1 MKLLYAVLALVIIGS
16 ATATTVYS
24 VDYQIPS
31 WTKNVALYWGQG
43 ELEDGEYIEF
53 LQFLV
58 NEEIITIP
66 NENSDDV
73 SQLENEV
80 TSLEYEILSL
90 KSSIA
95 SDLINAYDDGYSAG
109 IASVEPV
116 AEPEQVVEYEIV
128 CGFGTESVNGVCE
141 IIQTEE
147 PEPTL
152 DPIPLIT
159 FTNPQIVDGF
169 GNRLDAVSV
178 DQQIQLAA
186 DLTNGQD
193 REQPFTFILEFK
205 NEDGARI
212 YFAGDNPT
220 WITGSLS
227 SGQSFSPALS
237 WIPTRSGTYIAELS
251 VTETV
256 DDFLMNNTKLAPSLT
271 TQIVVGDVDVVKSI
285 TIQTDSTS
293 YVKGSDITVSGSIT
307 NYTHD
312 DSLVVIWVYSPNGNI
327 ISIDQ
332 FHASTN
338 GNYSTTILS
347 GGPVWESQGD
357 YVLKVTNGDVDV
369 VKSIRITNN

>member
-24 VDYQIPS
+24 TDYQIPS

-43 ELEDGEYIEF
+43 EIEDGEYVEF

-58 NEEIITIP
+58 DEEIITIP
-66 NENSDDV
+66 NDNSTDV
-73 SQLENEV
+73 SQLENKV
-80 TSLEYEILSL
+80 ASLESEISSL
-90 KSSIA
+90 KNSIA
-95 SDLINAYDDGYSAG
+95 SDLKNAYDDGYSAG
-109 IASVEPV
+109 ITSAEPV
-116 AEPEQVVEYEIV
+116 TEPEQVVEYEIV
-128 CGFGTESVNGVCE
+128 CGFGTEPVNGVCQ

-169 GNRLDAVSV
+169 GNRLNAVSV
-178 DQQIQLAA
+178 DQQFQLTA

-193 REQPFTFILEFK
+193 RDQSFAYILELK

-212 YFAGDNPT
+212 YFAGDNPRL
-220 WITGSLS
+220 ITGSLS

-237 WIPTRSGTYIAELS
+237 LIPTRSGTYIAELS

-285 TIQTDSTS
+285 TLQTDSTS
-293 YVKGSDITVSGSIT
+293 YVEGSEITISGSIT
-307 NYTHD
+307 NYPHD
-312 DSLVVIWVYSPNGNI
+312 DSLVTLWIYSPNGNI
-327 ISIDQ
+327 VTVHQVMPDSDG
-332 FHASTN
+332 S
-338 GNYSTTILS
+338 YSATVIAGGTMNS
-347 GGPVWESQGD
+347 GGEYEIRAQYG
-357 YVLKVTNGDVDV
+357 NVDV
-369 VKSIRITNN
+369 FKSIRITNN

>member
-24 VDYQIPS
+24 TDYQIPS

-43 ELEDGEYIEF
+43 EIEDGEYVEF

-58 NEEIITIP
+58 DEEIITIP
-66 NENSDDV
+66 NDNSTDV
-73 SQLENEV
+73 SQLENKV
-80 TSLEYEILSL
+80 ASLESEISSL
-90 KSSIA
+90 KNSIA
-95 SDLINAYDDGYSAG
+95 SDLKNAYDDGYSAG
-109 IASVEPV
+109 ITSAEPV
-116 AEPEQVVEYEIV
+116 TEPEQVVEYEIV
-128 CGFGTESVNGVCE
+128 CGFGTEPVNGVCQ

-169 GNRLDAVSV
+169 GNRLNAVSV
-178 DQQIQLAA
+178 DQQFQLTA

-193 REQPFTFILEFK
+193 RDQSFAYILELK

-212 YFAGDNPT
+212 YFAGDNPRL
-220 WITGSLS
+220 ITGSLS

-237 WIPTRSGTYIAELS
+237 LIPTRSGTYIAELS

-307 NYTHD
+307 NYPHD
-312 DSLVVIWVYSPNGNI
+312 DSLVTLWIYSPNGNI
-327 ISIDQ
+327 VTVHQVMPDSDG
-332 FHASTN
+332 S
-338 GNYSTTILS
+338 YSATVIAGGTMNS
-347 GGPVWESQGD
+347 GGEYEIRAQYG
-357 YVLKVTNGDVDV
+357 NVDV
-369 VKSIRITNN
+369 FKSIRITNN